1 MEEYLRRVQSRLGA
15 DASEDPIHAVLGGPE
30 PDVDT
35 VAATLCLALHL
46 SQKET
51 SGRVCLP
58 VLCGRRCNTVL
69 PRETVRYLR
78 RVKISE
84 GSLLWREDVDLVK
97 LHHTRNLSLTLLRGG
112 LLDSSE
118 HHTLES
124 SILRVVH
131 HDGQQDTGDD
141 GASSVVMTVAR
152 EILQEAAE
160 HIRATL
166 GETLGGEGGAGAPPG
181 GSNGAMKEDTHKS
194 PDMTRLTPTRRDGER
209 ER

>member
-1 MEEYLRRVQSRLGA
+1 MFGCVFPSWPKGELYLCKCLTIMAPSPA
-15 DASEDPIHAVLGGPE
+15 AIHFSFTP
-30 PDVDT
+30 
-35 VAATLCLALHL
+35 L
-46 SQKET
+46 S
-51 SGRVCLP
+51 SHP
-58 VLCGRRCNTVL
+58 
-69 PRETVRYLR
+69 P
-78 RVKISE
+78 
-84 GSLLWREDVDLVK
+84 
-97 LHHTRNLSLTLLRGG
+97 
-112 LLDSSE
+112 SSE

-209 ER
+209 ERWGVVNVNKAERRKTHRVP